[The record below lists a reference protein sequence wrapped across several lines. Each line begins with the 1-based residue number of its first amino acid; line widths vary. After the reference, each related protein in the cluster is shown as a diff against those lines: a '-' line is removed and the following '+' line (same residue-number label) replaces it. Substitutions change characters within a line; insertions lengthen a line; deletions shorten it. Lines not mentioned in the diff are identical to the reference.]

1 MPAYGRCT
9 TSWAAILAS
18 MGKEVQSL
26 ADLTGQ
32 GGRIT
37 RGGDIHSEEK
47 GKGDERKI
55 VGGDDWQEPVTRM

>member
-1 MPAYGRCT
+1 
-9 TSWAAILAS
+9 

-26 ADLTGQ
+26 ADLKGQ